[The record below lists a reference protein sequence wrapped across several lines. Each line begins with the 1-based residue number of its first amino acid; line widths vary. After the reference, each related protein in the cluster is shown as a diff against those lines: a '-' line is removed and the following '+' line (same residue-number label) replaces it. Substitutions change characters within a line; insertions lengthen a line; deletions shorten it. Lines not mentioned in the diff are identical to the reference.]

1 MNFPG
6 RIRAKFASSI
16 SEIEESETFLWTK
29 IMHVGEV
36 DHLEVETF
44 MYEMWRTDH
53 IPLGIESSGESS
65 SFSFNF
71 KRVKSFKLSAR
82 KLIFR
87 SRTNPVFFGFG
98 NINVSDIK
106 ISFDKELEQFFSAR
120 VVQEN
125 DSISLKVKNHKKNE
139 VTNELTSKLIDL
151 EKRAFTTGKRFSASK
166 AQTSGSGAKSFTYII
181 KEPDVLD
188 CLSQLK
194 PKIYNIEMLSPL
206 RHSESENPVSNTK
219 IDLLDKILPVKEIT
233 QKDLKLKNGT
243 LYSPFEFSY
252 QINTSELNLY
262 SNLSSWNIKQ
272 AKIKV
277 PGFDQPVITKLPV
290 FYEEDPP
297 PHFNGEDRTETILRE
312 EINKIIQPSTDL
324 SAEEEQ
330 KLFEKLYEFQIDG
343 VKTLTTNRSVL
354 FANEP
359 GLGKTTQITF
369 AIKYLL
375 KKREMKSTLIVTDDN
390 LTGDVAISEKT
401 GSYFGWYGCLQK
413 FAPELSTN
421 IIKSE
426 FNDII
431 SELTKP
437 FQVQIISYRLLATVL
452 TSKNLKKEVF
462 KNFECLILEDTEY
475 FRKNQDNFARFINSI
490 APKFNWIITNL
501 EIDVYAQNILTSL
514 DPDTYLSHNY
524 DDVRTQLPAINESDF
539 WINMDK
545 DHLDE
550 FDQTFF
556 HTKNSLQHIFDTG
569 NPFRFQ
575 SKLFLSIH
583 QLNQASNFPS
593 DNIESNKT
601 RLLLTHI
608 NSIRSNKRQAIIFS
622 QYDKAGIQKL
632 ASLFDRESISY
643 KKYSQG
649 MTMDELS
656 NAVSD
661 FEENKSITV
670 LLVDTQAMKAKT
682 HLVYAPYII
691 HFDQWW
697 TPISKWN
704 LENKIN
710 GKFNKP
716 ITVLNYF
723 TKGTLDEEIRSV
735 LFQKE
740 MIDREKFSN
749 IGADAYSKVLS
760 EDEWSKI
767 FGLEKKVKPP
777 EEKRENGD
785 NSEDE

>member
-1 MNFPG
+1 MDITG
-6 RIRAKFASSI
+6 RIRTKIATSI
-16 SEIEESETFLWTK
+16 SKIEETETFLWTK
-29 IMHVGEV
+29 TMHLGEV
-36 DHLEVETF
+36 DHREVETF
-44 MYEMWRTDH
+44 IYELWETNN
-53 IPLGIESSGESS
+53 IPLGIESDGESS
-65 SFSFNF
+65 TFAFNF
-71 KRVKSFKLSAR
+71 GRVKSFKLSPR
-82 KLIFR
+82 KLLFR
-87 SRTNPVFFGFG
+87 SRTNPIFFGFG
-98 NINVSDIK
+98 NVNVSDIK
-106 ISFDKELEQFFSAR
+106 ISFDNELEQFFSAR

-125 DSISLKVKNHKKNE
+125 DSISLKVKDQKKDE
-139 VTNELTSKLIDL
+139 VTNKLTSKLIDL
-151 EKRAFTTGKRFSASK
+151 EKRSFTTGKRFSASK
-166 AQTSGSGAKSFTYII
+166 AHTSESSAKNFTYII
-181 KEPDVLD
+181 KEPEVLD

-194 PKIYNIEMLSPL
+194 PKIYNIEMLSQL

-219 IDLLDKILPVKEIT
+219 IDLLDKIIPIKRIDE
-233 QKDLKLKNGT
+233 KDLIFNKGT
-243 LYSPFEFSY
+243 LYSPFEFSH
-252 QINTSELNLY
+252 QISTSELNLY
-262 SNLSSWNIKQ
+262 GNLSAWNTKQ
-272 AKIKV
+272 VKIKV
-277 PGFDQPVITKLPV
+277 PEFDQPAITKLPV
-290 FYEEDPP
+290 FYEKDPP
-297 PHFNGEDRTETILRE
+297 LHFGGEDSTETTWGE

-330 KLFEKLYEFQIDG
+330 KLFEKLYKFQIGG
-343 VKTLTTNRSVL
+343 VKILTTNKSVL

-359 GLGKTTQITF
+359 GLGKTTQIIF
-369 AIKYLL
+369 AVKYLL
-375 KKREMKSTLIVTDDN
+375 MKREIKFTLIVTDDN
-390 LTGDVAISEKT
+390 SIGDITISEKT
-401 GSYFGWYGCLQK
+401 GSYFGWYGCLRK
-413 FAPELSTN
+413 FAPELNIN

-426 FNDII
+426 FSDII

-437 FQVQIISYRLLATVL
+437 FQVQIISYRLLATAL
-452 TSKNLKKEVF
+452 TGKNLEKEVF
-462 KNFECLILEDTEY
+462 KNFECLILEDDEY
-475 FRKNQDNFARFINSI
+475 FRKNQDNFTRFINSI
-490 APKFNWIITNL
+490 TPNFTWIITNF
-501 EIDVYAQNILTSL
+501 EIDLYAQNILTSL

-556 HTKNSLQHIFDTG
+556 HTKNSLQHIFNTG

-593 DNIESNKT
+593 DDIDSNKT
-601 RLLLTHI
+601 RLLLSHI

-632 ASLFDRESISY
+632 ASLFDRESIGY

-656 NAVSD
+656 KAVSD
-661 FEENKSITV
+661 FEGNKSITV

-697 TPISKWN
+697 APVSRWN

-710 GKFNKP
+710 TKFSKP

-735 LFQKE
+735 LFQKG
-740 MIDREKFSN
+740 MIDREKFGN
-749 IGADAYSKVLS
+749 IGADVYSKVLS

-767 FGLEKKVKPP
+767 FGLEKKVTPP
-777 EEKRENGD
+777 EAKKENGD
-785 NSEDE
+785 NSKDD